1 MPSKIDLTG
10 QRFGR
15 LVVMRFDHFKRGGI
29 NKHKN
34 AYWLCRCDCGN
45 TKIISSNSL
54 RSGKTFSCGCYRKEV
69 IHNRLYKGGKS
80 KLYGVLRL
88 MLRRCNDP
96 NSEYYHN
103 YGGRGIKVCDEWAC
117 GVQGYYNFR
126 KWAEENG
133 YEDGLTIDR
142 IDNDKGYSP
151 DNCQWS
157 TRKYQSNNKR
167 NNTMVTIDGR
177 TQTLAQ
183 WCEEFGVPYS
193 RVRIRY
199 MVMGWDIMDA
209 LITPRY
215 QKPKGEEV
223 NVG

>member
-1 MPSKIDLTG
+1 M
-10 QRFGR
+10 
-15 LVVMRFDHFKRGGI
+15 
-29 NKHKN
+29 
-34 AYWLCRCDCGN
+34 
-45 TKIISSNSL
+45 
-54 RSGKTFSCGCYRKEV
+54 
-69 IHNRLYKGGKS
+69 
-80 KLYGVLRL
+80 
-88 MLRRCNDP
+88 
-96 NSEYYHN
+96 
-103 YGGRGIKVCDEWAC
+103 CDEWSC
-117 GVQGYYNFR
+117 GLDGYYNFR

-167 NNTMVTIDGR
+167 NNTRVTIDGR
-177 TQTLAQ
+177 TQTLTQ

-193 RVRIRY
+193 RVRVRY
-199 MVMGWDIMDA
+199 MVMGWNIMDA
-209 LITPRY
+209 LTTPRY